1 MLLVVTNKSDLACDF
16 LILRLKERRI
26 PFFRLN
32 TEDYGKVFQVNMS
45 LIGGAASYEIEFS
58 GGRLMTETDIG
69 AVYFRHPLAPMFL
82 PMLSNQI
89 ESLLAGKR
97 TSYCAH
103 CGV

>member
-1 MLLVVTNKSDLACDF
+1 MLLVVTNKSDLACDV

-69 AVYFRHPLAPMFL
+69 ARPVQKH
-82 PMLSNQI
+82 
-89 ESLLAGKR
+89 KR
-97 TSYCAH
+97 TQDWRA
-103 CGV
+103 GTFRIRDV

>member
-45 LIGGAASYEIEFS
+45 LIGGDASYEIEFS
-58 GGRLMTETDIG
+58 GGRLMTENR
-69 AVYFRHPLAPMFL
+69 YWC
-82 PMLSNQI
+82 
-89 ESLLAGKR
+89 SLFPPTR
-97 TSYCAH
+97 
-103 CGV
+103 